1 MIYEKTH
8 IWKMQDLVYDL
19 LFFFFKLGKEALLVF
34 HDYYFV
40 KYLLGAQ

>member
-19 LFFFFKLGKEALLVF
+19 LFFFKLGEEALLVF